1 MLLKNLMCFN
11 HHDYIAIT
19 LTGFICTLGKAS
31 ISLAFAIQVY
41 EMQLAYLFIYCL
53 YTYVVLP
60 RVLYTDRYSSA
71 DLTDPL
77 ILTEIL
83 NLTKTVLAI
92 SAANFG

>member
-1 MLLKNLMCFN
+1 MLLKCLMYF
-11 HHDYIAIT
+11 HHHGYIAIT
-19 LTGFICTLGKAS
+19 LTGFISSLSKDS

-53 YTYVVLP
+53 YTYVVLS
-60 RVLYTDRYSSA
+60 RVIYTDRYSSA

>member
-1 MLLKNLMCFN
+1 
-11 HHDYIAIT
+11 
-19 LTGFICTLGKAS
+19 
-31 ISLAFAIQVY
+31 
-41 EMQLAYLFIYCL
+41 MQLAYLFIYCL
-53 YTYVVLP
+53 YTYVVLSG
-60 RVLYTDRYSSA
+60 VLYTDRYSSA